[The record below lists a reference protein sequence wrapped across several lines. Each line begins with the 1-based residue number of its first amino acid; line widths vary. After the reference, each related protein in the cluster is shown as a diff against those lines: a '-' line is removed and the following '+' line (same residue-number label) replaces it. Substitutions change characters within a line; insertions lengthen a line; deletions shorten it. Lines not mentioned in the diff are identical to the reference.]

1 MGSKVLKIAAV
12 ILGVGC
18 LLSCIKNNPAI
29 QTDTLEILFRPVV
42 LPNTKI
48 ADSEDKAFPA
58 EQIIRLWA
66 FNSKGESLLNGV
78 DAYPIGDGLWKVAED
93 LAWKRSNEEL
103 TFYAAS
109 PAERM
114 SFTPQSGISASDYAL
129 DEGIDLLYS
138 TTKLDLEKGSSVVE
152 LPISFEHA
160 LASLKVFVRS
170 NLVPSAKVRVKSLRL
185 LGLSTEASFSSL
197 PSARWSEATKT
208 GDTVFWEDELL
219 MQDGEVE
226 LSPAQYLI
234 PHNGV
239 ATWELTC
246 DIETGESVLKNQV
259 LKADQPL
266 FLKGGKCAV
275 YKITIMGDLNI
286 KIERDGI

>member
-12 ILGVGC
+12 VLGVGC

-58 EQIIRLWA
+58 EQIIRFWA

-78 DAYPIGDGLWKVAED
+78 DAYPIGDGLWKVAD
-93 LAWKRSNEEL
+93 NLAWKRSNEEL

-114 SFTPQSGISASDYAL
+114 SFTPQSGIIASDYDL
-129 DEGIDLLYS
+129 DEDVDLLYS
-138 TTKLDLEKGSSVVE
+138 VSRVDLEKGSKVVE

>member
-48 ADSEDKAFPA
+48 ADSEDMAFPA

-78 DAYPIGDGLWKVAED
+78 DAYPIGDGLWKVAD
-93 LAWKRSNEEL
+93 NLAWKRSNEEL

-114 SFTPQSGISASDYAL
+114 SFTPQSGICASDYAL
-129 DEGIDLLYS
+129 DEDVDLLYS

>member
-1 MGSKVLKIAAV
+1 MRIRLLKIAAV
-12 ILGVGC
+12 VLGAGC
-18 LLSCIKNNPAI
+18 LMSCIKDNPASKS
-29 QTDTLEILFRPVV
+29 DTLEILFRPVV
-42 LPNTKI
+42 LPNTKV
-48 ADSEDKAFPA
+48 ASSEDKAFPS
-58 EQIIRLWA
+58 ELVFRLWA
-66 FNSKGESLLNGV
+66 YDSEGEQYLDAV
-78 DAYPIGDGLWKVAED
+78 DVYPVGDGLWKPAGD
-93 LAWKRSNEEL
+93 LFLKRSAGEM
-103 TFYAAS
+103 TFFAAS
-109 PAERM
+109 PSERM
-114 SFTPQSGISASDYAL
+114 SFTPENGICAMDYSL

-275 YKITIMGDLNI
+275 YKLTIMGDLSI
-286 KIERDGI
+286 KVERDGI